1 MKKVAVG
8 KAVNAYR
15 MMTGQNFTLAKMTG
29 KAKFAV
35 VRALG
40 KLKLVAAD
48 YDAFLE
54 EASKRLRPEGYE
66 EIAKKIQG
74 GGSLTEADRIPGYA
88 NFGFDAHM
96 MDIYPTL
103 MAGATLYVLDEELRH
118 DLDALHTFFEDKR
131 ITAAFLTTQIA
142 WQLTSLYE
150 FPSLRWLAGGGEKMP
165 QMQSPAA
172 VLTAL

>member
-74 GGSLTEADRIPGYA
+74 GGSLTEADREIDRKY
-88 NFGFDAHM
+88 
-96 MDIYPTL
+96 
-103 MAGATLYVLDEELRH
+103 GAELTECLTPELERELEVELSAVLDSNPELPLAAIELLVDVLGAAPEEGAG
-118 DLDALHTFFEDKR
+118 DA
-131 ITAAFLTTQIA
+131 
-142 WQLTSLYE
+142 
-150 FPSLRWLAGGGEKMP
+150 
-165 QMQSPAA
+165 
-172 VLTAL
+172 V

>member
-74 GGSLTEADRIPGYA
+74 GGSLTEADREIDRKY
-88 NFGFDAHM
+88 
-96 MDIYPTL
+96 
-103 MAGATLYVLDEELRH
+103 GAELTECLTPELERELEVAFAPLTEEELSAVLDSNPELPLAAIGLLVDVLGAAPEEGAG
-118 DLDALHTFFEDKR
+118 DA
-131 ITAAFLTTQIA
+131 
-142 WQLTSLYE
+142 
-150 FPSLRWLAGGGEKMP
+150 
-165 QMQSPAA
+165 
-172 VLTAL
+172 V